1 MTSIVIAAAE
11 QSIAYDLRAAL
22 SEMEPVE
29 ALFVVESTSDLVST
43 VLRLDPDVVLVHDGL
58 GPEPALQAV
67 RDLSLRRPTCASLV
81 VSLAPTAAALAAAM
95 DAGARGM
102 VAYPLT
108 FEDLQARVVVA
119 GDWARQM
126 RRLIATSA
134 TGRPGGGADGARG
147 KVVAFTGSKGGVG
160 TTTIATHVALD
171 VVRGTANAGQNGH
184 AQPGRR
190 VCLLDLDLEK
200 GDVTGLL
207 ELRHRAS
214 IADVAKVSEDF
225 SARAVSD
232 AVVVH
237 ESGLHLLLTPAD
249 VREVEAV
256 SPRALR
262 EVLSVLRQEYDLVV
276 VDAGSHVTPAQAAVV
291 ELADEV
297 VMVTTPD
304 VLAVRGLRR
313 AITTWEG
320 LDVRKENDVRVLV
333 NRMSRHT
340 TVSVDTV
347 RQLTRAPVLDVVL
360 PAIFRRLEPA
370 LNARDPLL
378 VREDAWWRGIR
389 AVGQEVGA
397 GSAGRAAGRA
407 AGRRRGRNRG
417 AVGADAGREPR
428 DRGAVTVETVGLLPV
443 IVLVAVLVWQAA
455 LYGVTFTWSGNAS
468 AAAARA
474 AAMGQDATAAARAA
488 VPAGLADDVSVSAGR
503 DSVRVSVKVPLI
515 APGLASLPGDVT
527 VERAVVPEP

>member
-1 MTSIVIAAAE
+1 MTSIVVAAAE

-22 SEMEPVE
+22 SEMEAVE

-43 VLRLDPDVVLVHDGL
+43 VLRLDPDVVLVHDQL

-67 RDLSLRRPTCASLV
+67 RDLSLRRPTCAALV
-81 VSLAPTAAALAAAM
+81 VTLAPTAAALAAAM

-126 RRLIATSA
+126 RRLISTSA
-134 TGRPGGGADGARG
+134 GRSGENGARG
-147 KVVAFTGSKGGVG
+147 RVVAFTGSKGGVG
-160 TTTIATHVALD
+160 TTTVATHVALD
-171 VVRGTANAGQNGH
+171 AVQGRPGA
-184 AQPGRR
+184 AQQPAGRR

-214 IADVAKVSEDF
+214 IADVAKVSQDF

-249 VREVEAV
+249 VRDVEAV

-262 EVLSVLRQEYDLVV
+262 EVVSVLRQEYDLVV
-276 VDAGSHVTPAQAAVV
+276 IDGGSHVTPAQAAVV
-291 ELADEV
+291 ELADEL

-304 VLAVRGLRR
+304 VLALRGLRR

-320 LDVRKENDVRVLV
+320 LEVRKESDVRVLV

-340 TVSVDTV
+340 TVSVETV

-360 PAIFRRLEPA
+360 PAMFRRLEPA
-370 LNARDPLL
+370 LNARDPML
-378 VREDAWWRGIR
+378 VREDAWWR
-389 AVGQEVGA
+389 AMHELGQEVGVGAVRAERSGSRA
-397 GSAGRAAGRA
+397 G
-407 AGRRRGRNRG
+407 GRRRSRGRGGDESR
-417 AVGADAGREPR
+417 RER
-428 DRGAVTVETVGLLPV
+428 RESGAVTLETVGVMPV
-443 IVLVAVLVWQAA
+443 VLIVAVLVWQAV
-455 LYGVTFTWSGNAS
+455 LYGLTFTWSGQAS

-474 AAMGQDATAAARAA
+474 VALHGDAGAAARAA
-488 VPAGLADDVSVSAGR
+488 VPGGIAEDLTVEAGE
-503 DSVRVSVKVPLI
+503 DSVRVSIQVPLI
-515 APGLASLPGDVT
+515 APGIGSLPGAVT
-527 VERAVVPEP
+527 VERRVVPEP

>member
-1 MTSIVIAAAE
+1 MTSIVVAAAE

-22 SEMEPVE
+22 SEMEAVE

-43 VLRLDPDVVLVHDGL
+43 VLRLDPDVVLVHDQL

-67 RDLSLRRPTCASLV
+67 RDLSLRRPTCAALV
-81 VSLAPTAAALAAAM
+81 VTLAPTAAALAAAM

-126 RRLIATSA
+126 RRLISTSA
-134 TGRPGGGADGARG
+134 GGRSGENGARG
-147 KVVAFTGSKGGVG
+147 RVVAFTGAKGGVG
-160 TTTIATHVALD
+160 TTTVATHVALD
-171 VVRGTANAGQNGH
+171 AVQSRQSGQQDTAQ
-184 AQPGRR
+184 QPAGRR

-214 IADVAKVSEDF
+214 IADVAKVSQDF

-249 VREVEAV
+249 VRDVEAV

-262 EVLSVLRQEYDLVV
+262 EVVSVLRQEYDLVV
-276 VDAGSHVTPAQAAVV
+276 IDGGSHVTPAQAAIV
-291 ELADEV
+291 ELADEL

-304 VLAVRGLRR
+304 VLALRGLRR

-320 LDVRKENDVRVLV
+320 LEVRKENDVRVLV

-340 TVSVDTV
+340 TVSVETV

-360 PAIFRRLEPA
+360 PAMFRRLEPA
-370 LNARDPLL
+370 LNARDPML
-378 VREDAWWRGIR
+378 VREDAWWR
-389 AVGQEVGA
+389 AMHELGQEVGVGAARSERSGSRA
-397 GSAGRAAGRA
+397 G
-407 AGRRRGRNRG
+407 GRRRSRARG
-417 AVGADAGREPR
+417 GDESRRER
-428 DRGAVTVETVGLLPV
+428 RESGAVTLETVGVMPV
-443 IVLVAVLVWQAA
+443 VLIVAVLVWQAV
-455 LYGVTFTWSGNAS
+455 LYGLTFTWSGQAS

-474 AAMGQDATAAARAA
+474 VALHGDAGAAARAA
-488 VPAGLADDVSVSAGR
+488 VPGGVAEDMSVLAGA
-503 DSVRVSVKVPLI
+503 DSVRVSIQVPLI
-515 APGLASLPGDVT
+515 APGIASLPGAVT
-527 VERAVVPEP
+527 VERRVVPEP

>member
-22 SEMEPVE
+22 SEMDAVE

-43 VLRLDPDVVLVHDGL
+43 VLRLDPDVVLVHDQL

-67 RDLSLRRPTCASLV
+67 RDLSLRRPTCAALV
-81 VSLAPTAAALAAAM
+81 VSLAPTAGAIAAAM

-108 FEDLQARVVVA
+108 FEELQSRVLLA
-119 GDWARQM
+119 GDWAQQM

-134 TGRPGGGADGARG
+134 TGRTSENGARG
-147 KVVAFTGSKGGVG
+147 RVVAFTGAKGGVG
-160 TTTIATHVALD
+160 TTTVATHVALD
-171 VVRGTANAGQNGH
+171 ATRPDR
-184 AQPGRR
+184 QPAGRR

-225 SARAVSD
+225 SPRAVSD

-249 VREVEAV
+249 VRDVEAV
-256 SPRALR
+256 NPRALR
-262 EVLSVLRQEYDLVV
+262 EVISVLRQEYDVVV
-276 VDAGSHVTPAQAAVV
+276 VDGGSHVTPAQAAIV
-291 ELADEV
+291 ELADEL

-304 VLAVRGLRR
+304 VLALRGLRR
-313 AITTWEG
+313 TITSWEG
-320 LDVRKENDVRVLV
+320 LEVRKENDVRVLV
-333 NRMSRHT
+333 NRASRHD
-340 TVSVDTV
+340 TVSAETV

-360 PAIFRRLEPA
+360 PAMFRRLEPA
-370 LNARDPLL
+370 LNGRDPLL
-378 VREDAWWRGIR
+378 VREDAWWKAIH
-389 AVGQEVGA
+389 VLGQEVGA
-397 GSAGRAAGRA
+397 GAVRSERATTRA
-407 AGRRRGRNRG
+407 ERRRGRGKGSDGQRG
-417 AVGADAGREPR
+417 ARDAGS
-428 DRGAVTVETVGLLPV
+428 VTLETVGVLPTV
-443 IVLVAVLVWQAA
+443 LLVAVLVWQAV
-455 LYGVTFTWSGNAS
+455 LYGVAFTWSGHAS

-474 AAMGQDATAAARAA
+474 AAVDGDPAAAARAA
-488 VPAGLADDVSVSAGR
+488 VPAGVADDLSVSAGG
-503 DSVRVSVKVPLI
+503 DTVRVSLKVPLI
-515 APGLASLPGDVT
+515 APGLGTLPGDIT
-527 VERAVVPEP
+527 VERRVVPEP